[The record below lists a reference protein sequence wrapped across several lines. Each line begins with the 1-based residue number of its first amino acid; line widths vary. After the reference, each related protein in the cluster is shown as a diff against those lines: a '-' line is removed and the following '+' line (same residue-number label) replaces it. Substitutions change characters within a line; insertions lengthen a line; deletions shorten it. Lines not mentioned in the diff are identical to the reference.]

1 MCTLRAAPLSPLAAA
16 APVPPQP
23 VAGICLAQRRQGDR
37 RRYGEGRGVALGV
50 AARVAVAVAVA
61 VMVGVGA
68 PPDGAPRS
76 GVKLSSVT
84 YHA

>member
-1 MCTLRAAPLSPLAAA
+1 MGKVGA
-16 APVPPQP
+16 
-23 VAGICLAQRRQGDR
+23 
-37 RRYGEGRGVALGV
+37 VALGV